1 MAHQDNINNAETRLR
16 LVLSG
21 PGLIGRKHADL
32 IAKSTRSRLI
42 AIVAPP
48 SDENRQYAKSMDS
61 PLYTSLDDAL
71 DSGHVDGVIVASPT
85 EFHAEQSC
93 ACIER
98 GIPVLVEKP
107 LTADLNSA
115 TRIWREAVARNVPV
129 LVGHHRNYSSY
140 LLEAARKFIASERFG
155 ELTAVQGA
163 ALFRKPESYFDA
175 GPWRT
180 KVGGGPIFINLIHE
194 IGILR
199 YLCGPIRAV
208 SAIASHARRGFEVED
223 GAALCFR
230 FEVGAIGTFIL
241 SDIAASDR
249 SWEMTSGEN
258 PMYPRSI
265 DADCYHI
272 AGTNGSIDFPSL
284 RARYYDETDEPS
296 WWRAFRTERFATK
309 PVDPLARQLAHFEAV
324 IAGEVQPIVTAAEGV
339 ENIRVLEA
347 VTRAIESGRTIELT
361 PGGE

>member
-1 MAHQDNINNAETRLR
+1 MAQEDKTGNAEAGLR

-32 IAKSTRSRLI
+32 IAKSTRSRLT
-42 AIVAPP
+42 AIVAPS
-48 SDENRQYAKSMDS
+48 SDENRRYAKSMDS
-61 PLYTSLDDAL
+61 PLYTSLDEAL
-71 DSGHVDGVIVASPT
+71 DRGHVDGVIVASPT
-85 EFHAEQSC
+85 EFHAEQSLT
-93 ACIER
+93 CIER
-98 GIPVLVEKP
+98 GVPVLVEKP
-107 LTADLNSA
+107 LTADLDSA
-115 TRIWREAVARNVPV
+115 THLWREAMARSVPV

-140 LLEAARKFIASERFG
+140 LLEATRKFISSERFG
-155 ELTAVQGA
+155 ELTAIQGA
-163 ALFRKPESYFDA
+163 ALFRKPESYFEA
-175 GPWRT
+175 GPWRM

-208 SAIASHARRGFEVED
+208 SAIASHARRGFVVED

-230 FEVGAIGTFIL
+230 FEVGAIGTFLL

-249 SWEMTSGEN
+249 SWELTTGEN

-272 AGTNGSIDFPSL
+272 AGTNGSIDFPTL
-284 RARYYDETDEPS
+284 RARYYDETGEPS
-296 WWRAFRTERFATK
+296 WWRAFQTERFVAE
-309 PVDPLARQLAHFEAV
+309 PEDPLARQLAHFEAV
-324 IAGEVQPIVTAAEGV
+324 IAGEAQPIVPAAEGV

-347 VTRAIESGRTIELT
+347 VTRAIESGRTVELT
-361 PGGE
+361 PGGG